1 MKWLSALLLGAILAI
16 VLPTGLDM
24 RSGLW
29 MDSWASWGT
38 IRPHVKSP
46 GLLMSIPVFLASAFA
61 FRLFFNWHGR

>member
-1 MKWLSALLLGAILAI
+1 MKWLSALLLGAILGV

-38 IRPHVKSP
+38 IRPHAGSP
-46 GLLMSIPVFLASAFA
+46 GLLLSIPVFAASALA